1 VLIGAYICTE
11 RDLLGKSYGV
21 ETTSWIQ
28 SLGSLVTSGFD
39 TDFVLLNQRVK
50 KLFMDDKKYWVGFN
64 LIKGIGAVRMQAL
77 INTFDDLESAWKAA
91 PVDLAGAGLSLKLIE
106 RIIQAREQVD
116 LEKVWARIKSQ
127 GIKILTWKDE
137 AYPQRLK
144 EIEQPP
150 PVLYIRGEYLP
161 DDLYA
166 VAIVGTRRVTPYGRQ
181 ITEELS
187 SYLASNGI
195 TVISGLARGVDAI
208 AHQTAL
214 KAGGRTIGVLG
225 SGVDKIYPP
234 EHRQLAE
241 RMMESGAILSDYA
254 PGTPPDASNF
264 PPRNR
269 IISGLSLAVVVIEAG
284 ETSGALITAEFAAEQ
299 GREIFAVPG
308 SILAPQSKGTN
319 KLIQKG
325 ALPLL
330 SVNDLMQ
337 ALNLTRM
344 GEQKAVRKIIP
355 ADETE
360 ARLMNVLG
368 TEPLH
373 VDEIRNQTELPIEKV
388 SAALALMELKGM
400 VRQVGGMNYVAVHE
414 EESDY
419 LV

>member
-1 VLIGAYICTE
+1 
-11 RDLLGKSYGV
+11 
-21 ETTSWIQ
+21 
-28 SLGSLVTSGFD
+28 
-39 TDFVLLNQRVK
+39 
-50 KLFMDDKKYWVGFN
+50 MDDNKYWVGFN

-77 INTFDDLESAWKAA
+77 MNHFDNLESAWKAA
-91 PVDLAGAGLSLKLIE
+91 PIDLSKAGLSRKLIE
-106 RIIQAREQVD
+106 RIVLARDQVD
-116 LEKVWARIKSQ
+116 LEKVWARIEAQ
-127 GIKILTWKDE
+127 GIKILTWKDQ

-150 PVLYIRGEYLP
+150 PVLYVRGDYLP

-195 TVISGLARGVDAI
+195 TVVSGLARGVDAI

-234 EHRQLAE
+234 EHRSLAQQMIE
-241 RMMESGAILSDYA
+241 QGAIVSDYA

-269 IISGLSLAVVVIEAG
+269 IISGLSLAVVVVEAG

-330 SVNDLMQ
+330 SINDLMQ

-344 GEQKAVRKIIP
+344 GEHKAARKIIA

-360 ARLMNVLG
+360 RRVMSILG
-368 TEPLH
+368 AEPLH

-388 SAALALMELKGM
+388 SATLALMELKGM
-400 VRQVGGMNYVAVHE
+400 VRQVGGMNYVAVRE
-414 EESDY
+414 EQSDY

>member
-1 VLIGAYICTE
+1 MG
-11 RDLLGKSYGV
+11 
-21 ETTSWIQ
+21 
-28 SLGSLVTSGFD
+28 
-39 TDFVLLNQRVK
+39 
-50 KLFMDDKKYWVGFN
+50 DKKYWIGFN
-64 LIKGIGAVRMQAL
+64 LIKGIGAVRMQGL
-77 INTFDDLESAWKAA
+77 INHFDDLESAWKAA
-91 PVDLAGAGLSLKLIE
+91 PADLAAAGLSLKLIE
-106 RIIQAREQVD
+106 RIVQARENID
-116 LEKVWARIKSQ
+116 LEKVWARIESQ
-127 GIKILTWKDE
+127 GIKILTWEDA

-150 PVLYIRGEYLP
+150 PVLYIRGDYLP
-161 DDLYA
+161 DDLFA
-166 VAIVGTRRVTPYGRQ
+166 VAIVGTRRVTAYGRQ
-181 ITEELS
+181 ITEELA

-195 TVISGLARGVDAI
+195 TVVSGLARGVDAI
-208 AHQTAL
+208 AHQGAL
-214 KAGGRTIGVLG
+214 KTGGRTIGVLG

-234 EHRQLAE
+234 EHRQMAD
-241 RMMESGAILSDYA
+241 RMMEQGAIVSDYA

-269 IISGLSLAVVVIEAG
+269 IISGLSLAVVVVEAG

-299 GREIFAVPG
+299 GREVFAVPG

-330 SVNDLMQ
+330 SINDLMQ

-344 GEQKAVRKIIP
+344 GDHKAARKILP
-355 ADETE
+355 ADQTE
-360 ARLMNVLG
+360 ARLMNILG
-368 TEPLH
+368 AEPLH

-400 VRQVGGMNYVAVHE
+400 VRQVGGMNYVAVRE

>member
-1 VLIGAYICTE
+1 ME
-11 RDLLGKSYGV
+11 
-21 ETTSWIQ
+21 
-28 SLGSLVTSGFD
+28 
-39 TDFVLLNQRVK
+39 
-50 KLFMDDKKYWVGFN
+50 DKKYWIGFN

-77 INTFDDLESAWKAA
+77 IQYFSDLEAAWKATPA
-91 PVDLAGAGLSLKLIE
+91 ELAEARLGKTLIE
-106 RIIQAREQVD
+106 RVVQAREGVD
-116 LEKVWARIKSQ
+116 LDRLWEKIEKQ
-127 GIKILTWKDE
+127 GIKILTWQDE
-137 AYPQRLK
+137 SYPQRLK
-144 EIEQPP
+144 EIDQPP

-161 DDLYA
+161 DDLFA

-187 SYLASNGI
+187 AFLAANGI

-208 AHQTAL
+208 AHQSAL
-214 KAGGRTIGVLG
+214 KAGGRSIGVLG

-234 EHRQLAE
+234 EHRGLAE
-241 RMMESGAILSDYA
+241 QMMGHGAIISDYA

-299 GREIFAVPG
+299 GREVFAVPG

-319 KLIQKG
+319 KLIQNG

-330 SVNDLMQ
+330 GVNDLMQ
-337 ALNLTRM
+337 ALDLTRV
-344 GEQKAVRKIIP
+344 GERKAVRKIIP
-355 ADETE
+355 TDAIE
-360 ARLMNVLG
+360 AKLLTVL
-368 TEPLH
+368 TNEPIH
-373 VDEIRNQTELPIEKV
+373 VDEIRNQSELPIEKV

-400 VRQVGGMNYVAVHE
+400 VRQVGGMNYVAVRE
-414 EESDY
+414 VQSDY

>member
-1 VLIGAYICTE
+1 MVDKRY
-11 RDLLGKSYGV
+11 
-21 ETTSWIQ
+21 WI
-28 SLGSLVTSGFD
+28 
-39 TDFVLLNQRVK
+39 
-50 KLFMDDKKYWVGFN
+50 GFN

-77 INTFDDLESAWKAA
+77 IKHFGELESAWKAA
-91 PVDLAGAGLSLKLIE
+91 PIDLARAGLGLKLIE
-106 RIIQAREQVD
+106 RIIQARQSVD
-116 LEKVWARIKSQ
+116 LDKLWAKIESQ
-127 GIKILTWKDE
+127 GIKILTWEDE

-144 EIEQPP
+144 EIDQPP
-150 PVLYIRGEYLP
+150 PVLYIRGDYLP
-161 DDLYA
+161 DDLFA
-166 VAIVGTRRVTPYGRQ
+166 VAIVGTRRVTAYGRQ

-187 SYLASNGI
+187 SYLAGNGI
-195 TVISGLARGVDAI
+195 TVVSGLARGVDAV

-234 EHRQLAE
+234 EHRALAE
-241 RMMESGAILSDYA
+241 KIMERGAIVSDYA

-299 GREIFAVPG
+299 GREVFAVPG

-319 KLIQKG
+319 KLIQNG

-337 ALNLTRM
+337 ALDLTRM
-344 GEQKAVRKIIP
+344 GEQKAARKTIP
-355 ADETE
+355 SDETE
-360 ARLMNVLG
+360 ARLMSVLG
-368 TEPLH
+368 EEPLH

-388 SAALALMELKGM
+388 SATLALMELKGM
-400 VRQVGGMNYVAVHE
+400 VRQVGGMNYVAVRE
-414 EESDY
+414 VQSGY
-419 LV
+419 STLGG